1 MLETKY
7 KSLLTKYKINTPLR
21 LAHFMAQIEH
31 ESGLKPVQENLR
43 YSEARLIQIFKHDL
57 DINRNGILSDSEK
70 LKAKQLAY
78 KPREIANF
86 VYANQGG
93 NGNEASGDGWK
104 YKGRGFLQ
112 ITLKGNYIAL
122 SKATGI
128 DYVNNPD
135 LLLNEAD
142 AMISALWFWNK
153 HNLNV
158 LADKDDIKRITRVI
172 NGGYNGLS
180 NRITLLNKYKLKFKI
195 L

>member
-1 MLETKY
+1 MLQDKY
-7 KSLLTKYKINTPLR
+7 KTLLNNYKINTSLR

-31 ESGLKPVQENLR
+31 ESNLKPVEENLR
-43 YSEARLIQIFKHDL
+43 YSEKRLIQIFKYDL
-57 DINRNGILSDSEK
+57 DVNKDKVLSPQEL

-78 KPREIANF
+78 KPKEIANF
-86 VYANQGG
+86 VYANQNG

-104 YKGRGFLQ
+104 YRGRGFLQ
-112 ITLKGNYIAL
+112 ITGRNNYTAL

-153 HNLNV
+153 HNLNS
-158 LADKDDIKRITRVI
+158 LADKDNIMRITRII

-180 NRITLLNKYKLKFKI
+180 HRIALLNKYKKLYNV
-195 L
+195 

>member
-7 KSLLTKYKINTPLR
+7 KSLLAKYKINTPLR

-57 DINRNGILSDSEK
+57 DINRNGVLSDAEK
-70 LKAKQLAY
+70 LKAKQLTY

-104 YKGRGFLQ
+104 YRGRGFLQ
-112 ITLKGNYIAL
+112 VTLKGNYIDL

-153 HNLNV
+153 HNLNSI
-158 LADKDDIKRITRVI
+158 ADKDDIKRITRIV
-172 NGGYNGLS
+172 NGGYNGLAH
-180 NRITLLNKYKLKFKI
+180 
-195 L
+195 

>member
-7 KSLLTKYKINTPLR
+7 KSLLAKYKINTPLR
-21 LAHFMAQIEH
+21 LSHFMAQIEH

-57 DINRNGILSDSEK
+57 DVNRNGILSDAEK
-70 LKAKQLAY
+70 LKAKQLAF
-78 KPREIANF
+78 KPMQIANF

-104 YKGRGFLQ
+104 YRGRGFLQ
-112 ITLKGNYIAL
+112 ITLKDNYKAL
-122 SKATGI
+122 SKYTGI
-128 DYVNNPD
+128 DYISNPD

-142 AMISALWFWNK
+142 SMIAALWFWNT
-153 HNLNV
+153 HNLNAW
-158 LADKDDIKRITRVI
+158 ADKDDINKVTKII

-180 NRITLLNKYKLKFKI
+180 HRVALLNKYKKI
-195 L
+195 YNA

>member
-1 MLETKY
+1 MLHIKY
-7 KSLLTKYKINTPLR
+7 KTLLNKYGINTPLR

-43 YSEARLIQIFKHDL
+43 YSEARLLQIFKHDL
-57 DINRNGILSDSEK
+57 DVNRNGVLSDVER

-78 KPREIANF
+78 KPIQIANF

-93 NGNEASGDGWK
+93 NGNEASGDGWR
-104 YKGRGFLQ
+104 YRGRGFLQ
-112 ITLKGNYIAL
+112 VTLKGNYIAL

-153 HNLNV
+153 HNLNS
-158 LADKDDIKRITRVI
+158 LADKDDIRKITRII
-172 NGGYNGLS
+172 NGGYHGLS
-180 NRITLLNKYKLKFKI
+180 HRVILLNKYKKLYNA
-195 L
+195 